1 MPPGKRRDH
10 ALDLVDRLDRAFAGG
25 EHGRVRLA
33 EHEQIAAADRLLGQ
47 AGRRLAKEL
56 AVHHRDAPESPPRDQ
71 LRHLPA
77 VAEESERGAELQL
90 LLAFEPGEA
99 GRARARQHALADT
112 IAQLPLQ
119 LVAVHGE
126 QQHGHARAA
135 IQRLVGRQRALD
147 AGLGAAGDHRGGE
160 AGHGAGGDQRP
171 FERRRGD
178 DDPRADHGKGLG
190 EGLDD
195 GDAFDLQFSHGQI
208 GLDARL
214 KVGTPNRT
222 DRRHSRA
229 PLNRWLEPRKRGI
242 TAVRPW
248 ACRI

>member
-1 MPPGKRRDH
+1 MPPGKGVITPSTSSI
-10 ALDLVDRLDRAFAGG
+10 ALHRALAGG
-25 EHGRVRLA
+25 EHRRVRLA

-47 AGRRLAKEL
+47 AGGRLAEEL
-56 AVHHRDAPESPPRDQ
+56 AVHHRDAPESPPRHQ

-99 GRARARQHALADT
+99 GRTGAGQHALADAV
-112 IAQLPLQ
+112 AQLPLQ
-119 LVAVHGE
+119 LLGVHGE
-126 QQHGHARAA
+126 EQHGDAGAA
-135 IQRLVGRQRALD
+135 VERLVGREHALD
-147 AGLGAAGDHRGGE
+147 AGLRAAGDHRGGE

-171 FERRRGD
+171 FERGRGD
-178 DDPRADHGKGLG
+178 DDARADHRKGLG

-195 GDAFDLQFSHGQI
+195 GDAFDLQFGHGR
-208 GLDARL
+208 AVWTRL
-214 KVGTPNRT
+214 QVGTPNRK

-229 PLNRWLEPRKRGI
+229 PLNRWLEPRKRAI
-242 TAVRPW
+242 KAVRPW